1 MDNTLQTKRD
11 GIAKRLLWIIGIV
24 FVLVV
29 ILVVALA
36 GLMNGISGK
45 DASASLTNASPTPTA
60 TATPTPTPTAANC
73 APEFTQVTV
82 DRQGTA
88 KVNPNFGAEVNAAI
102 ASGVEDPL
110 RATAL
115 VDAGHS
121 GLSLSIYAHQVG
133 LLGDDQTT
141 WPSYVEGNCLSQE
154 GQRMYDKLDGAY
166 HLQGVTF
173 AVGEAPATGNN
184 SGVDTNGTYGVDAS
198 SGIGGDRKAIEIT
211 LPDGSKTW
219 IMFRCG
225 NPVFMGRPNL
235 PTVPTDN
242 PPPATT
248 PPVVPPSDAK
258 VWTDSVKKPSGVTP
272 IPGAVIEPRPPAAAN
287 PAPVVPE
294 ATVPESTS
302 QAPGATVPDPVR
314 NIPAP
319 ATGTTPDG
327 GTGSVNPAPVPGST
341 TPPVNTGDP
350 GNPF

>member
-1 MDNTLQTKRD
+1 MDTTLQKRD
-11 GIAKRLLWIIGIV
+11 GIAKRLLWAIGIV

-29 ILVVALA
+29 ILAVALT
-36 GLMNGISGK
+36 GLMNGFNGK
-45 DASASLTNASPTPTA
+45 DALASLT
-60 TATPTPTPTAANC
+60 TATPTPSATPTPTSTPTADNC
-73 APEFTQVTV
+73 TPEFTQVALN
-82 DRQGTA
+82 RQGSA
-88 KVNPNFGAEVNAAI
+88 KVNPNFDAEVNAAI
-102 ASGVEDPL
+102 ASGIADPL
-110 RATAL
+110 RATVL
-115 VDAGHS
+115 VNSGHD
-121 GLSLSIYAHQVG
+121 GLSLGIYAHQVG
-133 LLGDDQTT
+133 LLGNDQTQ
-141 WPSYVEGNCLSQE
+141 WPSFVEGNCLSE
-154 GQRMYDKLDGAY
+154 AGKRLYDKLDGAY

-184 SGVDTNGTYGVDAS
+184 SGVNADGTYGVDAS

-225 NPVFMGRPNL
+225 NPVFTARPNL

-242 PPPATT
+242 PPPVVT
-248 PPVVPPSDAK
+248 PPTVVPPNDSK
-258 VWTDSVKKPSGVTP
+258 VWTDNVTKPSGVTQ
-272 IPGAVIEPRPPAAAN
+272 IPGAVIEPRPPAVAN

-314 NIPAP
+314 PIPAP

-327 GTGSVNPAPVPGST
+327 GTGSVNPAPIPGST